1 MLVHQELGKLM
12 HKFWASL
19 GYKMETCL
27 RGKEGERQ
35 EGGGWGR
42 GIEGRG
48 GVKGGRGKKNE
59 KCKEEKRGEKEREKA
74 PPPFSKQVSTTSQVL
89 VN

>member
-1 MLVHQELGKLM
+1 M

-19 GYKMETCL
+19 GYKMVPCL
-27 RGKEGERQ
+27 RERRGKDREGVGGEEEQKGGEGAKRKGKE
-35 EGGGWGR
+35 
-42 GIEGRG
+42 
-48 GVKGGRGKKNE
+48 
-59 KCKEEKRGEKEREKA
+59 KREKEVEKV

>member
-1 MLVHQELGKLM
+1 M

-19 GYKMETCL
+19 GYKMVPCL
-27 RGKEGERQ
+27 RERRGKDREGVGGEEGQKGGEGAKRRGKEKREMQ
-35 EGGGWGR
+35 
-42 GIEGRG
+42 
-48 GVKGGRGKKNE
+48 
-59 KCKEEKRGEKEREKA
+59 EEKRGEKEGEKV